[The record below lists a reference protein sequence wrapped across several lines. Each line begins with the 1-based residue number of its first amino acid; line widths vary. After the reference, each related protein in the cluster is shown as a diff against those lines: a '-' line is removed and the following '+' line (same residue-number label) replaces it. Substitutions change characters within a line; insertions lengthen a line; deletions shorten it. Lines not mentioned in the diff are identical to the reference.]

1 MPIKAIF
8 FDIDGTLISF
18 KTHSV
23 PKSTLSALDKLRAK
37 GIKLFIATGRLPQ
50 DLDFLLKDLHHYFD
64 AYITLTG
71 QYCFDKGHNII
82 HDQAIE
88 QQDLRNL
95 INILQKKE
103 FACGIMELDYYYLN
117 LVNKRILDLQKILGD
132 TAPDRP
138 IDAVERALTHKTYQ
152 LNFFL
157 DEPQVQEIL
166 KQMPNCKSVRW
177 CPYFADII
185 PKTGGK
191 PEGIKHILDYY
202 HIKLSETM
210 AFGDGGNDKDMLA
223 FVGTGIA
230 MGNGNDEAKAAAD
243 YITDTVDDDGIL
255 KALKHFNLL

>member
-1 MPIKAIF
+1 MVKAIF

-23 PKSTLSALDKLRAK
+23 PQSTIEALKQLRAK

-50 DLDFLLKDLHHYFD
+50 DMDFLLKGLHQYFD
-64 AYITLTG
+64 AYVTLTG
-71 QYCFDKGHNII
+71 QYCFDKNHKII

-88 QQDLRNL
+88 PDDLKNL
-95 INILQKKE
+95 VNILAKKK
-103 FACGIMELDYYYLN
+103 FACGLMELDYYYLN
-117 LVNKRILDLQKILGD
+117 LVNQRILDLQKILGD

-138 IDAVERALTHKTYQ
+138 IDSAERVLNHRTYQ

-157 DEPQVQEIL
+157 NEPEVQEIL

-185 PKTGGK
+185 PKIGGK

-202 HIKLSETM
+202 NIAVEDTI
-210 AFGDGGNDKDMLA
+210 AFGDGGNDKDMLK
-223 FVGTGIA
+223 FVGTGIP

-243 YITDTVDDDGIL
+243 FITDTVDNDGIV
-255 KALKHFNLL
+255 KALKHFNIL